1 MVIVSRFC
9 VMRRVRF
16 ASTSQATPA
25 PKIALPTPMYSE
37 LSPKSHPCLPAKP
50 MNATA
55 EKEVVPYANAL
66 IHGPTLRPPRK
77 KSLSVAVFRIPHTPT
92 HTITTRNTSRRIKLY
107 MLHLSKE
114 IFYHHHFLTCSQVTS

>member
-9 VMRRVRF
+9 VMRRVRC
-16 ASTSQATPA
+16 ASTNQATPA
-25 PKIALPTPMYSE
+25 PKIALPTPMYNE
-37 LSPKSHPCLPAKP
+37 LSPKSHPCLPANP

-55 EKEVVPYANAL
+55 EKYVVPYANAL

-77 KSLSVAVFRIPHTPT
+77 KSLSVCVFLIPHTPT

-114 IFYHHHFLTCSQVTS
+114 IFYHHHFLTYSQVTS